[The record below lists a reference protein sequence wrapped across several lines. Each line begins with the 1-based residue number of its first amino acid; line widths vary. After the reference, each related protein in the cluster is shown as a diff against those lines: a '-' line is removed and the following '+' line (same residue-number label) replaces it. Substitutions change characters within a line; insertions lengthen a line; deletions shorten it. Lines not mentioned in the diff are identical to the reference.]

1 MTVAELVGDKF
12 PADFGLEASHE
23 TAPFTKIASI
33 LWDQR
38 FRVVEENQSMRLEV
52 LRGPTTLPRLP
63 VSTSTTPPPIQARNR
78 YYREICQKSRSYW
91 NLFLLKTKYYVR
103 QMSIWMNGS
112 PYPFLLRPLALTL
125 WIIFLS
131 LVFAANAYIVHD
143 MTGLQQLAD
152 QNYVPPSKP
161 SLYIVVGVL
170 IQSIF
175 QVLDQ
180 NLRSLTPLSALRQG
194 FQPPSV
200 LFTDFSS
207 SRPILEIFL
216 ALAHGHTLLATV
228 MLTSYVAA
236 LYTILLGALQVSASF
251 YGATTFASDLACAI
265 ATLALNAWF
274 WITSVAVGWNYCG
287 WRYRGDIGGR
297 RFLTRDPAT
306 IGAMMPFLLN
316 SGKLQEDVAAVKRI
330 EGSKDKIR
338 CLEEQGRR
346 YGFGRFK
353 DREGR
358 EHVGVE
364 RNETISGGGTHVWT
378 SSRDRIC
385 NPSRLASIVFGAYSI
400 SAAPRFLASLPRPP
414 PAPFR
419 PLMSDEQPPGPE
431 LSNRETG
438 YIPGDGLFTRW
449 HNTFRALT
457 GHMTREGQLQW
468 KRDMDDR
475 NEQSDIEKCRKYRE
489 FLLQYS

>member
-1 MTVAELVGDKF
+1 
-12 PADFGLEASHE
+12 
-23 TAPFTKIASI
+23 
-33 LWDQR
+33 
-38 FRVVEENQSMRLEV
+38 
-52 LRGPTTLPRLP
+52 
-63 VSTSTTPPPIQARNR
+63 
-78 YYREICQKSRSYW
+78 
-91 NLFLLKTKYYVR
+91 
-103 QMSIWMNGS
+103 
-112 PYPFLLRPLALTL
+112 
-125 WIIFLS
+125 
-131 LVFAANAYIVHD
+131 
-143 MTGLQQLAD
+143 
-152 QNYVPPSKP
+152 
-161 SLYIVVGVL
+161 
-170 IQSIF
+170 
-175 QVLDQ
+175 
-180 NLRSLTPLSALRQG
+180 
-194 FQPPSV
+194 
-200 LFTDFSS
+200 
-207 SRPILEIFL
+207 
-216 ALAHGHTLLATV
+216 

-378 SSRDRIC
+378 
-385 NPSRLASIVFGAYSI
+385 
-400 SAAPRFLASLPRPP
+400 
-414 PAPFR
+414 
-419 PLMSDEQPPGPE
+419 
-431 LSNRETG
+431 
-438 YIPGDGLFTRW
+438 
-449 HNTFRALT
+449 
-457 GHMTREGQLQW
+457 
-468 KRDMDDR
+468 
-475 NEQSDIEKCRKYRE
+475 
-489 FLLQYS
+489 